1 MLTIIYI
8 VQLIRGKLDWMMI
21 AKIAVLS
28 GMIFL
33 DILLIGLASL
43 IGFWITI
50 LFGI

>member
-8 VQLIRGKLDWMMI
+8 VKLIKGDLDWSTI
-21 AKIAVLS
+21 GKIAVLS

-33 DILLIGLASL
+33 DILLIGLAAL